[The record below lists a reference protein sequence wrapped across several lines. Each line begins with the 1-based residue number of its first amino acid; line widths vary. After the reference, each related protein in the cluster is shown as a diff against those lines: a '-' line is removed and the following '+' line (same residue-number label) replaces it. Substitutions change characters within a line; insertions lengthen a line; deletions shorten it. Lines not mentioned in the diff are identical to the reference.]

1 MRPEALDDKLYLWWL
16 VDPQHP
22 RCIGTLRLVRKA
34 QTQSAGVALRY
45 GSDWLQT
52 GFALS
57 EDLPLRDVEFLPTVP
72 DQAVGAVDDARPDRW
87 GERVIRY
94 LINPHRL
101 STLDFLFFA
110 GDQSFGALGVSVSQ
124 QA

>member
-1 MRPEALDDKLYLWWL
+1 MRPEALENKLYLWWL
-16 VDPQHP
+16 ADPQHP

-34 QTQSAGVALRY
+34 QMQSAGVALRY

-72 DQAVGAVDDARPDRW
+72 DQPAPPLHLRFFIFCRRPAFWCAGCVGVAAS
-87 GERVIRY
+87 
-94 LINPHRL
+94 LC
-101 STLDFLFFA
+101 
-110 GDQSFGALGVSVSQ
+110 ALCAWCLACLG
-124 QA
+124 